1 MEQKKRD
8 IAERF
13 ARLPADRQAAFIQ
26 ALEAQ
31 GLQFASLPIVP
42 MPQGQVAPLS
52 YAQQRQWFLWRM
64 DPSSCAYHVAGALR
78 LSGRLEEA
86 ALRDSFSA
94 LVARH
99 EVLRTVFV
107 PTEDGLARPVVL
119 PAEPLALISIDLS
132 RNPGG
137 TAGGLSAH
145 DAPSSADGDA
155 QDAVD
160 RALRELSQMP
170 FDLTCGPLLR
180 VGVVRLAADVQVLV
194 VVMHHIIS
202 DGWSV
207 QLIVDEFAREYRC
220 RVALPATGG
229 APTDGALERQ
239 QAVNHRLGL
248 AEPALR
254 YTDYAAWQRAWLS
267 AGGKDQQLAYW
278 LKHLGHPGADLP
290 TLQLP
295 TDHPRRADARY
306 TSVAFTQALP
316 PALIEAVRARALASG
331 ATPFTVLLAAYQA
344 LLHRYTG
351 QTDIRVGVP
360 IANRHRPETSRLLGL
375 FVNTQVLRNVI
386 HGTSTLEEVLQATRE
401 AVLGAQAH
409 QDLPFEHLVEAL
421 QPERSLTQAPLFQV
435 MFNHQ
440 RRDMAALQH
449 LPGLKLEDQPLPPS
463 AAQFELV
470 LNLMESAEGQI
481 QASFSYAEA
490 LFRPATIQ
498 RLASHYLRLLQAFAE
513 DPAQRLCDVVLV
525 GPDEQQALLA
535 WGAGS
540 AWAGSL
546 APVHQLFEAHA
557 KRSPNATALIIG
569 QTTLTYGGL
578 NQQADRLARHL
589 RAIGVGPET
598 RVGVLMERSA
608 WLVTS
613 LLAVLKAGATYVPM
627 DPAYPAQ
634 RLVFMAEDSG
644 IQWLLTHAG
653 LGAWMPAHQRLDVAQ
668 WWQEA
673 GTLGDTDSDPD
684 LGLTRP
690 VHGQQLA
697 YIIYTSGSTGRPK
710 GVAVAHAPF
719 SMHCQETATLY
730 DMDERSRELH
740 FLSFSFDGAQERLF
754 TALTCGASLVLRD
767 ADLWTPD
774 QTLAA
779 LREHQVTHAGFP
791 PAYLQA
797 LAADAEPS
805 SAPAL
810 QLLSF
815 GGEAMPRAGLSL
827 VGNRL
832 APRTLINGYGPTEAV
847 VTPMLWKVPA
857 GTDVPCAYAPIGRP
871 VGDRKAMVLD
881 ADLALLPP
889 GVPGELYLGG
899 MGLARGYLGRP
910 GLTADRFVADPF
922 DRDGGRLYRTGDLV
936 RWREDGQLEYLGRID
951 QQLKILGFRIE
962 PGEIEA
968 VLRRQPEVADAAV
981 VAGAGTSGARL
992 LAYVA
997 LSPGHSVAAEVLR
1010 HRLAAELPEH
1020 MVPALLWVLPV
1031 LPRTVNGKLDRDAL
1045 PAPTLVARSE
1055 QAEPQ
1060 GEVEQAIAAVW
1071 AELLNVQQ
1079 VGRHDNFFELGGDS
1093 ILSLQAVARLR
1104 RAGWLLTPRQLF
1116 EHQTIARLAPVA
1128 STAQPAAPAVGA
1140 ASTQQRVPATGTVP
1154 LLPIQADFFASV
1166 SEGRHHWNQAVLL
1179 RSEVPLV
1186 RSALQEALEAVHD
1199 HHDSLRLRYRQDG
1212 EGHWTQHYSP
1222 VATAERRE
1230 WLWWRRAASA
1240 DALRT
1245 LCDEVQRSLDLSQGP
1260 MWRAL
1265 GVEMADGTWRLLIVV
1280 HHLVV
1285 DGVSWR
1291 VLLEDLL
1298 LAYGQRLA
1306 GERCQLPPPTASFQ
1320 QWAEALRHHAATLEP
1335 ELAFWR
1341 ALADVP
1347 STLPCDHPEGD
1358 RRLDSLDHL
1367 ELRLDPVE
1375 TDRLL
1380 KRAPAAFRTQVNDLL
1395 LTALGRALCGWSG
1408 HARVLVDVEGH
1419 GREDEGTGL
1428 DVSRTVGWFTSIH
1441 PLALDPMG
1449 EPGAALKRVKEA
1461 IRHTPQRGLGYGLLR
1476 WMGSR
1481 EQRRT
1486 LEALPKAQIVF
1497 NYLGQVD
1504 RGFGKSAWQL
1514 ATENAGSPMHEA
1526 AEQSHE
1532 FAVNGS
1538 VVAGEL
1544 VLLVSFSRHRHH
1556 AASVQ
1561 ALVDRFKS
1569 EIQSLVAHCCQGATG
1584 LTPSDVP
1591 LARVSQARLDALPAP
1606 AANVEDLY
1614 PLSPMQSGMLFHVLA
1629 EPSTAAYRTQ
1639 MRVEVHGL
1647 DPARFRAAWQA
1658 TMDAHDVL
1666 RTGFLADEDPPLQ
1679 WVARAVE
1686 VPLELLDWRG
1696 RPDLAGAL
1704 DTRAGEALSADL
1716 DLRQPPLM
1724 QLLLIRTG
1732 EQSHHLIWTSH
1743 HLLLDG
1749 WSASRVMGEVLRRY
1763 AGLPMPSLVGRYR
1776 DHIRLLQARDPQA
1789 GERFWKDQLARL
1801 EGPCLLAQAWPRPSA
1816 GSAAGHKEPAGLA
1829 GIAHH
1834 IERLSPEA
1842 TRRLAEAARAQRVT
1856 VNTLVQGAWALLL
1869 GRYTGQRVAVFG
1881 STVSGRPPEL
1891 PGAEDIVGLFINT
1904 LAQVVPLPAA
1914 QPVGDWL
1921 RSIQA
1926 DSVAA
1931 REHDQTPLYEVQ
1943 RWAAEGGQAL
1953 FDSLVVFE
1961 NYPIDA
1967 ALRQAAPGGLR
1978 FEQLHN
1984 QDDANYPM
1992 TLSVFLD
1999 DALTLDFGH
2008 ERTLFDADRVAALAR
2023 RFADLL
2029 GRLVSE
2035 PNRPLGRVAVA
2046 GADDLPVL
2054 QAWSQGDELP
2064 GGVDAFA
2071 HQCLARHAARRPE
2084 AVALVFEEQ
2093 QFTYREL
2100 NRRVEQLAAH
2110 LRRSGVSSGD
2120 RVGIAVRRSPAMIVA
2135 VLAALVAGGAY
2146 VPLDP
2151 DYPIVRLAAMM
2162 EDSGVSLVLSQAE
2175 VSERLPQAGGVRVL
2189 LLDDLGDALSPTAAP
2204 NTSRHDEGRAAAPL
2218 HGEQLAYLI
2227 YTSGSTG
2234 TPKGVGISHRALVH
2248 QARVASQ
2255 YFELAE
2261 TDRVLQFAT
2270 VNFDGFVE
2278 QVFAPLMAGAAMVL
2292 RGPELWDSST
2302 FLRRVHQHGITV
2314 ADLST
2319 AYWMLLMQDF
2329 ARLGVR
2335 DYGPLRRMH
2344 ASGEAMP
2351 QEGLRAW
2358 AAAGLQGLR
2367 LVNAYGPTEATVTA
2381 TVLDCSDALP
2391 HPPTG
2396 VGPVAIGTP
2405 LPGRRLYVVDAD
2417 LNLVPPG
2424 GAGELCIGG
2433 SQLAQGYWQRAS
2445 HTAERFVADPFTS
2458 AGGRLYRTGD
2468 LVRWSAAGQL
2478 EYLGRVDHQVKI
2490 RGFRV
2495 ELGEIEA
2502 QLLAQPEVREAVV
2515 ITDQEGGEARL
2526 LAYVSLQPSKDWT
2539 AAAAGEAGTEA
2550 EAGATVGAGIESV
2563 SDARGHSQEA
2573 TLINGATL
2581 RAQLAQR
2588 LPAYSL
2594 PALITVL
2601 PSLPINANGKV
2612 DRHALPRPET
2622 PRSSAGDAPQG
2633 PLETLLAGLWCEV
2646 LGLSSVTRQAHFFE
2660 LGGHSL
2666 LAVRLVTKLRQALAI
2681 EVALRAIFDHPTLG
2695 ELARWLAGQG
2705 AAPPLGTER
2714 LAGDHEPDGEQGRP
2728 VRTSGQSSGEGSE
2741 EGSGQNSGQGAGRAP
2756 SALSLSTR
2764 TSRLAALLDDLETE
2778 D

>member
-1 MEQKKRD
+1 MQQKKRD
-8 IAERF
+8 IAQRF

-64 DPSSCAYHVAGALR
+64 NPSSCAYHVAGALR
-78 LSGRLEEA
+78 LSGRLDEA

-99 EVLRTVFV
+99 EVLRTVFE

-119 PAEPLALISIDLS
+119 PVEPLTLVSIDQS
-132 RNPGG
+132 RRPSGP
-137 TAGGLSAH
+137 AGGRGAQQARSREE
-145 DAPSSADGDA
+145 DDA
-155 QDAVD
+155 QESLTH
-160 RALRELSQMP
+160 ALRELSQTP
-170 FDLTCGPLLR
+170 FDLTRGPLLR
-180 VGVVRLAADVQVLV
+180 VGVVRVAADAQVLV

-202 DGWSV
+202 DGASV
-207 QLIVDEFAREYRC
+207 QLIVDEFAREYRR
-220 RVALPATGG
+220 RVAPPATDAAPGG
-229 APTDGALERQ
+229 GALERPQ
-239 QAVNHRLGL
+239 QGPEHEVNHRL
-248 AEPALR
+248 APDEPALR

-267 AGGKDQQLAYW
+267 AGGKDPQLAYW
-278 LKHLGHPGADLP
+278 LKHLGHPDAGLP

-295 TDHPRRADARY
+295 TDHARRADARY
-306 TSVAFTQALP
+306 TSVSFTQVLP
-316 PALIEAVRARALASG
+316 PALSTALRARAQDCG
-331 ATPFTVLLAAYQA
+331 ATPFTVLLAAFQA

-360 IANRHRPETSRLLGL
+360 IANRHRPETTNLLGL

-386 HGTSTLEEVLQATRE
+386 HGATPLDEILQATRE

-449 LPGLKLEDQPLPPS
+449 LPGLQLEDEPLPPS

-470 LNLMESAEGQI
+470 LNLLESAQGQI

-490 LFRPATIQ
+490 LFRPATIE
-498 RLASHYLRLLQAFAE
+498 RMAGHYLRLLQAFAE
-513 DPAQRLCDVVLV
+513 DPAQRLCDVVLP
-525 GPDEQQALLA
+525 GPHEQQALLA

-540 AWAGSL
+540 AWTGSL
-546 APVHQLFEAHA
+546 APVHRLFEAHA
-557 KRSPNATALIIG
+557 KRSPTATALIIG
-569 QTTLTYGGL
+569 QTTLTYGAL
-578 NQQADRLARHL
+578 NAQADRLARHL
-589 RAIGVGPET
+589 QSIGVGPET
-598 RVGVLMERSA
+598 RIGVLMERSA
-608 WLVTS
+608 ALVAS
-613 LLAVLKAGATYVPM
+613 LLAVLKAGGTYVPM

-634 RLVFMAEDSG
+634 RLEFMAEDSG

-668 WWQEA
+668 WWQDA
-673 GTLGDTDSDPD
+673 GAAEDADSASDVD
-684 LGLTRP
+684 LTRP
-690 VHGQQLA
+690 LHGEQLA

-767 ADLWTPD
+767 ATLWTPD
-774 QTLAA
+774 QTLEA

-805 SAPAL
+805 SAPTL
-810 QLLSF
+810 QVISF
-815 GGEAMPRAGLSL
+815 GGEAMPRAGLAL
-827 VGNRL
+827 VGDRL

-857 GTDVPCAYAPIGRP
+857 GTDVTCAYAPIGRP
-871 VGDRKAMVLD
+871 VGDRKALVLD

-910 GLTADRFVADPF
+910 GMTADRFVADPF
-922 DRDGGRLYRTGDLV
+922 DRHGGRLYRTGDRV
-936 RWREDGQLEYLGRID
+936 RWREDGQLEFLGRID

-981 VAGAGTSGARL
+981 VTGTGSSGARL

-997 LSPGHSVAAEVLR
+997 LVPGHAVAAEVLR
-1010 HRLAAELPEH
+1010 TRLAAELPEH
-1020 MVPALLWVLPV
+1020 MVPALLVVLPV

-1045 PAPTLVARSE
+1045 PAPTLAARSE
-1055 QAEPQ
+1055 PAEPQ
-1060 GEVEQAIAAVW
+1060 GDVEQSLAAVW
-1071 AELLNVQQ
+1071 AELLNLPQ

-1104 RAGWLLTPRQLF
+1104 RSGWLLTPRQLF

-1128 STAQPAAPAVGA
+1128 RAVHPALPALSEEGA
-1140 ASTQQRVPATGTVP
+1140 ASPQQRAPAAGPVP

-1166 SEGRHHWNQAVLL
+1166 AEGRHHWNQAVLL
-1179 RSEVPLV
+1179 RSDVALV

-1199 HHDSLRLRYRQDG
+1199 HHHSLRLRYRQDG
-1212 EGHWTQHYSP
+1212 EGRWTQYYST
-1222 VATAERRE
+1222 VAASERRE
-1230 WLWWRRAASA
+1230 WLWWRRADST
-1240 DALRT
+1240 DALT
-1245 LCDEVQRSLDLSQGP
+1245 ALCDEVQRSLDLSQGP

-1265 GVEMADGTWRLLIVV
+1265 GVELADGTWRLLIVV

-1291 VLLEDLL
+1291 VLLEDLM

-1320 QWAEALRHHAATLEP
+1320 QWAEALQHHAAALEP
-1335 ELAFWR
+1335 ELAFWLG
-1341 ALADVP
+1341 LAEVP
-1347 STLPCDHPEGD
+1347 TALPCDHPEGD
-1358 RRLDSLDHL
+1358 RRLDSLDRF
-1367 ELRLDPVE
+1367 ELRLDAVE

-1408 HARVLVDVEGH
+1408 HPRVLVDVEGH

-1428 DVSRTVGWFTSIH
+1428 DVSRTVGWLTSLH
-1441 PLALDPMG
+1441 PLTLDPMG

-1461 IRHTPQRGLGYGLLR
+1461 IRHTPQRGLGFGLLR
-1476 WMGSR
+1476 WMGTP
-1481 EQRRT
+1481 EQRRS

-1504 RGFGKSAWQL
+1504 RGLGPSAWQL
-1514 ATENAGSPMHEA
+1514 ATESAGAPMHEA
-1526 AEQSHE
+1526 AQQSHE
-1532 FAVNGS
+1532 FAINGS
-1538 VVAGEL
+1538 VVAGEM
-1544 VLLVSFSRHRHH
+1544 VLWVSFSRHRHH
-1556 AASVQ
+1556 ASSVQ
-1561 ALVDRFKS
+1561 AFVERFKS
-1569 EIQSLVAHCCQGATG
+1569 ELQSLVAYCCEGATG

-1591 LARVSQARLDALPAP
+1591 LARVSQARLDALPMP
-1606 AANVEDLY
+1606 AAKVEDLY

-1639 MRVEVHGL
+1639 MRVDVHGL
-1647 DPARFRAAWQA
+1647 DPARFRAALQA
-1658 TMDAHDVL
+1658 TLDAHEVL
-1666 RTGFLADEDPPLQ
+1666 RTGFLVDEDPPLQ

-1686 VPLELLDWRG
+1686 VPLETLDWRD
-1696 RPDLAGAL
+1696 RPDLADAL
-1704 DTRAGEALSADL
+1704 NTRACEAMSADL
-1716 DLRQPPLM
+1716 DLGQPPLM
-1724 QLLLIRTG
+1724 HWLLIRTG

-1763 AGLPMPSLVGRYR
+1763 AGLPVPSLVGRFR
-1776 DHIRLLQARDPQA
+1776 DHIRLLQARDAQA
-1789 GERFWKDQLARL
+1789 DERFWRAQLARL
-1801 EGPCLLAQAWPRPSA
+1801 EGPCLLAQAWPRPPVGA
-1816 GSAAGHKEPAGLA
+1816 PARHDAPAGLA

-1834 IERLSPEA
+1834 IERLSPDA
-1842 TRRLAEAARAQRVT
+1842 TRRLAEAARALRVT
-1856 VNTLVQGAWALLL
+1856 VNTVVQGAWALLL

-1904 LAQVVPLPAA
+1904 LVQAVPLPAA

-1921 RSIQA
+1921 RGIQA

-1943 RWAAEGGQAL
+1943 RWAEAGGHAL

-1978 FEQLHN
+1978 FEQLLN

-1992 TLSVFLD
+1992 TLSVFLG

-2008 ERTLFDADRVAALAR
+2008 ERTLFDAAGVAALAR
-2023 RFADLL
+2023 RFTDLL
-2029 GRLVSE
+2029 GRLVSD
-2035 PNRPLGRVAVA
+2035 PDQPLGQVAVA
-2046 GADDLPVL
+2046 GRDDWPVL
-2054 QAWSQGDELP
+2054 QAWSQGHELS

-2071 HQCLARHAARRPE
+2071 HECLARHAARRPQ

-2093 QFTYREL
+2093 QFSYGEL

-2110 LRRSGVSSGD
+2110 LWGAGVSAGD

-2135 VLAALVAGGAY
+2135 VLAALAAGGTY

-2151 DYPIVRLAAMM
+2151 DYPIVRLGAMM
-2162 EDSGVSLVLSQAE
+2162 EDSGVSLVLSQADIID
-2175 VSERLPQAGGVRVL
+2175 RLPQAEGVQVL
-2189 LLDDLGDALSPTAAP
+2189 LLDERGEALSPTATP
-2204 NTSRHDEGRAAAPL
+2204 NLSLPVEARARAPL
-2218 HGEQLAYLI
+2218 HEEQLAYLI

-2255 YFELAE
+2255 YFELEE

-2278 QVFAPLMAGAAMVL
+2278 QVFAPLMAGATLVL
-2292 RGPELWDSST
+2292 RGPELWDSRM

-2329 ARLGVR
+2329 ARQGLR

-2358 AAAGLQGLR
+2358 AAAGMKGLR

-2381 TVLDCSDALP
+2381 SVMDCSDVLP
-2391 HPPTG
+2391 HPQAG
-2396 VGPVAIGTP
+2396 AGPVAIGRP

-2445 HTAERFVADPFTS
+2445 LTAERFVADPFATD
-2458 AGGRLYRTGD
+2458 GGRLYRTGD
-2468 LVRWSAAGQL
+2468 LVRWGAEGQL

-2495 ELGEIEA
+2495 ELGEIAA

-2515 ITDQEGGEARL
+2515 ITDGQGAEARL
-2526 LAYVSLQPSKDWT
+2526 LAYVSLHASKEWSET
-2539 AAAAGEAGTEA
+2539 AVGEAEPTVAAAA
-2550 EAGATVGAGIESV
+2550 S
-2563 SDARGHSQEA
+2563 
-2573 TLINGATL
+2573 GATL
-2581 RAQLAQR
+2581 RARLAQT

-2594 PALITVL
+2594 PALICVL

-2622 PRSSAGDAPQG
+2622 QPASAGEPPQG
-2633 PLETLLAGLWCEV
+2633 PLETLLAGLWCDV
-2646 LGLSSVTRQAHFFE
+2646 LGLASVTRQAHFFE

-2666 LAVRLVTKLRQALAI
+2666 LAVGLVTKLRQALGI
-2681 EVALRAIFDHPTLG
+2681 EVALRVIFDHPTLG

-2705 AAPPLGTER
+2705 AGRSADPGLGR
-2714 LAGDHEPDGEQGRP
+2714 L
-2728 VRTSGQSSGEGSE
+2728 
-2741 EGSGQNSGQGAGRAP
+2741 P
-2756 SALSLSTR
+2756 STASLSAR
-2764 TSRLAALLDDLETE
+2764 TSRLATLLDDLETE